1 MYSIVKQINL
11 FFKNANKESVNNVLD
26 QIILSDRQKT
36 IFEMFYLRKKDIGF
50 IADNL
55 NVCRVI
61 IDKELNTIRQ
71 KIISTKSIQ
80 KE

>member
-1 MYSIVKQINL
+1 MYSSVKQINL
-11 FFKNANKESVNNVLD
+11 FFKSATKENVDSILE

-36 IFEMFYLRKKDIGF
+36 IFEMFYLRKKDIGY
-50 IADNL
+50 IADTL
-55 NVCRVI
+55 NVCRVV
-61 IDKELNTIRQ
+61 IDKELKAIRE